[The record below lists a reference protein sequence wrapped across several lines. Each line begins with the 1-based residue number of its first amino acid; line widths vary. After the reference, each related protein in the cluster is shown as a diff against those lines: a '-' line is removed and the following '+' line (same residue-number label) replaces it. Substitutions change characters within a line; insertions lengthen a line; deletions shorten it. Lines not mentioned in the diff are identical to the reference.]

1 MLLGAGVYDKL
12 FHGCHCPRRIDF
24 LEYDIEIESQ
34 LYLSYVEGSAGID
47 W

>member
-1 MLLGAGVYDKL
+1 MLLGAEVYGKL
-12 FHGCHCPRRIDF
+12 FHGCPCPRRIDF

-34 LYLSYVEGSAGID
+34 LHLSYVGGSAGID